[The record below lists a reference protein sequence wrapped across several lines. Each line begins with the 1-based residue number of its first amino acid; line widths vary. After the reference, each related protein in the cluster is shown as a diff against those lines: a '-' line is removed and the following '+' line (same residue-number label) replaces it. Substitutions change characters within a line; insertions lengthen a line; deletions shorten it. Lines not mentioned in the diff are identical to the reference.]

1 MAEQLVISSDSHV
14 VEPPNL
20 WTDRMN
26 PKFSDRIPHL
36 EKGDPYDQW
45 FCDSHPISTLGA
57 FSAAGKRFSA
67 PQTIDL
73 DGRFD
78 DVPAG
83 GYDPTA
89 HINDLAIDGVY
100 ADVLYP
106 SIGLGLF
113 GIPDPVLINDV
124 FSAYNDWLSEFC
136 SAYPDRLKGVAMILA
151 EPTNIETAVAE
162 LRRCTEIG
170 LVGTMISVY
179 PSPGMYYDS
188 PSYDPF
194 WAAAQELNMP
204 VSLHV
209 STNRPGSVEHNVNAG
224 MPSQSGADRSNSDHW
239 VRMSLSHLVLG
250 GVFERFPALKV
261 VNVEHELSW
270 MLYWIKRMDLT
281 YVERTTQT
289 PHRFDNDMLPSDF
302 VRRNIYHSFQ
312 EDDIGIQFRD
322 MIGVDSLMWASD
334 YPHAEATFPES
345 QRILSEILE
354 GVPQKERNQIVGGNC
369 ARMYGFS
376 LNGG

>member
-1 MAEQLVISSDSHV
+1 MADQLVISSDSHV

-20 WTDRMN
+20 WIDRMD

-36 EKGDPYDQW
+36 EKGDPFDQW
-45 FCDSHPISTLGA
+45 FCDAHPISTLGA

-113 GIPDPVLINDV
+113 GIPDPVLISNV

-151 EPTNIETAVAE
+151 EPSNIETSVAE

-170 LVGTMISVY
+170 LVGAMISVY

-209 STNRPGSVEHNVNAG
+209 STNRPGSVEHNIDAG
-224 MPSQSGADRSNSDHW
+224 KPSQSGADRSNSDHW

-250 GVFERFPALKV
+250 GVFERFPDLKV
-261 VNVEHELSW
+261 INVEHELSW
-270 MLYWIKRMDLT
+270 MLYWIQRMDLT
-281 YVERTTQT
+281 YIERTTQT
-289 PHRFDNDMLPSDF
+289 PHRFKNDMLPSDF

-312 EDDIGIQFRD
+312 EDSIGIQFRD
-322 MIGVDSLMWASD
+322 MIGVDNLMWASD

-354 GVPQKERNQIVGGNC
+354 GVPQKERDQIVGGNC

-376 LNGG
+376 FNGS